1 MLQINSPITVGKSN
15 NSVQEIPLVTSGEAE
30 LVTVTWSVPLNPV
43 EVEPPRY
50 SCTQCEYTCT
60 RETLLK
66 DHRAKMHGEKDLF
79 KCSRC
84 NYNGQLFKHLQKHMS
99 RQHKVLL
106 SSYKPNEEKQKEILT
121 ETVKEV
127 PLKER
132 TRPGNRS
139 PTIHGPRPSQYKR
152 QPIGA
157 KVKILDEN
165 TKNKILRMIS
175 KYNLNLSIENKWTGT
190 IQLVSILKPQCS
202 AVNMSSDQANVS
214 GTANL
219 FLCDQCDKKFKQ
231 KRSLEAHLNVHRGR
245 FPFECVDCDKSFSCK
260 NLLRQHERIHSTTRG
275 HHCTEPGCR
284 KSFRTASR

>member
-1 MLQINSPITVGKSN
+1 MK
-15 NSVQEIPLVTSGEAE
+15 EA
-30 LVTVTWSVPLNPV
+30 
-43 EVEPPRY
+43 
-50 SCTQCEYTCT
+50 
-60 RETLLK
+60 
-66 DHRAKMHGEKDLF
+66 
-79 KCSRC
+79 
-84 NYNGQLFKHLQKHMS
+84 
-99 RQHKVLL
+99 
-106 SSYKPNEEKQKEILT
+106 
-121 ETVKEV
+121 

-132 TRPGNRS
+132 ARPGNRS

-190 IQLVSILKPQCS
+190 IKLVSILKPQCS
-202 AVNMSSDQANVS
+202 AENMSSDQAKVS
-214 GTANL
+214 GTSNL

-284 KSFRTASR
+284 KSFRTVSR